1 MKKLLLALA
10 LSLLPSLASA
20 QCNGVFQPNTV
31 CGNNSVTAKTPKQI
45 PVTSLSVVAGGSNL
59 QIQYNNAGVLGGLT
73 DTQVTAR
80 LNLAT
85 QTLKGALPAWPNNTT
100 TFFRG
105 DGTYATLSAQ
115 TVTSI
120 DGLFGVFTTNN
131 GVTAAGNVIG
141 LTAARRTLPTFSVAT
156 ATGNSGG
163 MSAPSSGTYTVPTNT
178 LWLKIRMVG
187 GGGGGGGSGTSGVG
201 SGGSGGNTCLNTSGA
216 ACTTPLY
223 QVTGGA
229 GGVGGSVSTNA
240 GGAGGDATGGSANCM
255 ISFSGTNGDSTTNP
269 TAAAGVLG
277 GGGGSSVFGGGGPPV
292 ITTGVAGKANTGSG
306 GSGGA
311 LASTQASGSGGGAG
325 GYCEIIINSPAASYT
340 YAVGAA
346 GTAGTAGTSGVNG
359 GAGAAGVI
367 IIEEH
372 YGS

>member
-1 MKKLLLALA
+1 MKKLLLALV

-31 CGNNSVTAKTPKQI
+31 CGNNTGAPNTPKQI

-120 DGLFGVFTTNN
+120 DGLFGAFTTSN

-156 ATGNSGG
+156 ATSVSGSF
-163 MSAPSSGTYTVPTNT
+163 SAPSSGTYTTPANT
-178 LWLKIRMVG
+178 LWIKIRMVG
-187 GGGGGGGSGTSGVG
+187 GGGGGSGSGSAGVG
-201 SGGSGGNTCLNTSGA
+201 NGGAGGNTCIDTSGA
-216 ACTTPLY
+216 ACTGPLY

-229 GGVGGSVSTNA
+229 GGVGGNTTTNA

-255 ISFSGTNGDSTTNP
+255 ISFAGQNGDASTNY
-269 TAAAGVLG
+269 TASAGAPG
-277 GGGGSSVFGGGGPPV
+277 GAGGSSAFGGGGA
-292 ITTGVAGKANTGSG
+292 ITVGAGVAGKSNSGSG

-311 LASTQASGSGGGAG
+311 VASASAGGSGGGAG
-325 GYCEIIINSPAASYT
+325 GYCEILITSPAASYT

-346 GTAGTAGTSGVNG
+346 GAAGTAGTSGNNG
-359 GAGAAGVI
+359 SLGGAGVI